1 MIKCPH
7 CDISLTYHKDGNLH
21 CHYCG
26 FWQPYHKKCPNC
38 GSAYIGTFG
47 IGTQKVEE
55 MIYREFPGARVLR
68 MDFDTT
74 KGKNSHQEILQKFSQ
89 GKADIL
95 LGTQMI
101 VKGHD
106 FPNVTL
112 VGVIA
117 ADLTL
122 ASHDYRSNEVTFSLL
137 TQAAGRAGR
146 GEEKGHVVIQTYQP
160 EHYSILAAAKQDYN
174 GFYEMEY
181 TYRQLLKYPPVYQML
196 VILVTGKEES
206 SVSEFSAELAT
217 EIKNQFGKVKEL
229 QVLGPNKA
237 GVLKISDIFRYVIYI
252 KHVDYEIL
260 VRVKDD
266 LEKKIKE
273 NVSKKDIYVFFDFN
287 PMHTY

>member
-1 MIKCPH
+1 M
-7 CDISLTYHKDGNLH
+7 
-21 CHYCG
+21 
-26 FWQPYHKKCPNC
+26 
-38 GSAYIGTFG
+38 
-47 IGTQKVEE
+47 
-55 MIYREFPGARVLR
+55 
-68 MDFDTT
+68 
-74 KGKNSHQEILQKFSQ
+74 
-89 GKADIL
+89 
-95 LGTQMI
+95 
-101 VKGHD
+101 
-106 FPNVTL
+106 
-112 VGVIA
+112 
-117 ADLTL
+117 
-122 ASHDYRSNEVTFSLL
+122 TFSLL

-217 EIKNQFGKVKEL
+217 EIKNQFEKVKEL